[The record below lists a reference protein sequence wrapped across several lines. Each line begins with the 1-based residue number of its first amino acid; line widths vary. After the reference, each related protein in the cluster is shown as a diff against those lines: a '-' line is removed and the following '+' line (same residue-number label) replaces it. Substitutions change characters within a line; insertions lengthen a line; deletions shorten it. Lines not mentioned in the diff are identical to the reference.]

1 MEAPCAA
8 SNKSSMAH
16 SAEECKTIHYDEGG
30 EGKPGDWTYWLDS
43 PETHLVALDDLATKI
58 QTDVTALCMALKSA
72 DNSPAIERKRR
83 AYEVVAVMKQQ
94 LQHFEKSIALKV
106 TPLDH

>member
-1 MEAPCAA
+1 MEDHPPF
-8 SNKSSMAH
+8 
-16 SAEECKTIHYDEGG
+16 DEGWS
-30 EGKPGDWTYWLDS
+30 KPVDIVDEELDMGLGPLPGS
-43 PETHLVALDDLATKI
+43 PDAFYDLAKRI
-58 QTDVTALCMALKSA
+58 QEDATALCMALKSA

-83 AYEVVAVMKQQ
+83 AYEAVAVMKQR